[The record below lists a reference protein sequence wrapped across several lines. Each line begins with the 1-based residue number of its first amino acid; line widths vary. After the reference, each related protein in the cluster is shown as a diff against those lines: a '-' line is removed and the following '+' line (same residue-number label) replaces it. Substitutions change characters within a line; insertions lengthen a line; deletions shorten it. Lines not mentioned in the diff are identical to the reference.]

1 MDAVE
6 YELLSRLADGGAVF
20 RPGDPRLPGGGGFHY
35 TVGRLLQLRARGL
48 IRFADEWADD
58 YNAIGPCLL
67 TTAGRRALQQYRGT
81 SPIGT
86 GVNSKGNAV
95 TLESL
100 PRQIVAEE
108 KSAGKTL
115 ASLGGGGINEAAVAA
130 GGEAEEAG

>member
-6 YELLSRLADGGAVF
+6 YELLSRLAAGGAVF
-20 RPGDPRLPGGGGFHY
+20 RPGGPGLPGRAGFHY

-58 YNAIGPCLL
+58 YNAVGPCLL
-67 TTAGRRALQQYRGT
+67 TAAGRRALQQQRGT
-81 SPIGT
+81 S
-86 GVNSKGNAV
+86 V

-100 PRQIVAEE
+100 PRRTRAEGAIKE
-108 KSAGKTL
+108 AG
-115 ASLGGGGINEAAVAA
+115 V

>member
-6 YELLSRLADGGAVF
+6 YELLSRLAAGGAVF
-20 RPGDPRLPGGGGFHY
+20 RPGGPGLPGRAGFHY

-58 YNAIGPCLL
+58 YNAVGPCLL
-67 TTAGRRALQQYRGT
+67 TTAGRRALQQHRGT
-81 SPIGT
+81 S
-86 GVNSKGNAV
+86 V

-100 PRQIVAEE
+100 SRHVLAEG
-108 KSAGKTL
+108 A
-115 ASLGGGGINEAAVAA
+115 INEAAAAA